1 MKRKNILFFLG
12 TFILF
17 SYLYHVIKISLIT
30 YERKKTQEELVNK
43 FRSALLKARNDK
55 KIKFHQK
62 NLEKENNLLI
72 NKTIKNTKKEKI
84 RKLPEVILI
93 GASKSGTRALINYLG
108 LHPSIAIASQEINFF
123 DENYHRGFEWY
134 R

>member
-12 TFILF
+12 TVILF
-17 SYLYHVIKISLIT
+17 SYIYHVIKISLTT
-30 YERKKTQEELVNK
+30 YERRKTQEDLANK
-43 FRSALLKARNDK
+43 FRSALLKAKSNK
-55 KIKFHQK
+55 KINFHQN
-62 NLEKENNLLI
+62 NLVKENNILI
-72 NKTIKNTKKEKI
+72 NKTIKNAKNEKI
-84 RKLPEVILI
+84 QKLPEVILI

-108 LHPSIAIASQEINFF
+108 LHPSIAIAGQEINFF